1 MNPSETGTDWS
12 RERQK
17 LIQKI
22 IESKTEHQ
30 QCLLHSKKKSQEYDL
45 LVSEKLNM
53 EKHHREQIN
62 NISSQLNAL
71 KIETENL
78 KTQYSKKA
86 SENVTL
92 VHENQMNLKEK
103 SQECDLLVS
112 EKIKMEK
119 LYAERV
125 NSISSELNA
134 LKIETSNVKSQY
146 SKKESENITLVH
158 ENQTLKARI
167 KQLQAVQQ
175 QTTSANEPIQMD
187 LKNKPATYEMEKIVD
202 HKKRKDGLHFR
213 VRWKDYSAKDD
224 TWEPE
229 SSLMCS
235 LCEYKKKM
243 QLN

>member
-17 LIQKI
+17 LIKKI

-30 QCLLHSKKKSQEYDL
+30 QCLLQLKKKSQEYDSL
-45 LVSEKLNM
+45 ILEKLNM
-53 EKHHREQIN
+53 EKQHKEQIN
-62 NISSQLNAL
+62 DIFTQLNAL
-71 KIETENL
+71 QIETENL
-78 KTQYSKKA
+78 KTQYSKEA
-86 SENVTL
+86 AENATI
-92 VHENQMNLKEK
+92 VHQNQMHLKEK

-119 LYAERV
+119 LHSQRV
-125 NSISSELNA
+125 NSMSSELNA
-134 LKIETSNVKSQY
+134 LQIETSNVKSQY

-167 KQLQAVQQ
+167 KQLQAIQQ
-175 QTTSANEPIQMD
+175 QTTSASEANQMD
-187 LKNKPATYEMEKIVD
+187 SKNQPDTYEMEKIID

-213 VRWKDYSAKDD
+213 VRWKNYSANDD

-229 SSLMCS
+229 SSLICS

-243 QLN
+243 HLN

>member
-17 LIQKI
+17 LIKKI

-30 QCLLHSKKKSQEYDL
+30 QCLLQLKKKSQEYDSMIL
-45 LVSEKLNM
+45 EKLNM
-53 EKHHREQIN
+53 EKQHKEQIN
-62 NISSQLNAL
+62 DIFTQLNAL
-71 KIETENL
+71 QIETENL
-78 KTQYSKKA
+78 KTQYSKEA
-86 SENVTL
+86 TENATI
-92 VHENQMNLKEK
+92 VHQNQMHLKEK

-119 LYAERV
+119 LHSQRV
-125 NSISSELNA
+125 NSMSSELNA
-134 LKIETSNVKSQY
+134 LQIETSNVKSQY

-167 KQLQAVQQ
+167 KQLQAIQQ
-175 QTTSANEPIQMD
+175 QTTSASEANQMD
-187 LKNKPATYEMEKIVD
+187 SKNQPDTYEMEKIID

-213 VRWKDYSAKDD
+213 VRWKNYSANDD

-243 QLN
+243 HLN